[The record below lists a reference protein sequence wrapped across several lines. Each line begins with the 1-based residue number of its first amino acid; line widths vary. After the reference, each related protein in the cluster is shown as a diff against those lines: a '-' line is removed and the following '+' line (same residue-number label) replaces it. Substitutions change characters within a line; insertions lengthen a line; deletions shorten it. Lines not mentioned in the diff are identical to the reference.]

1 MGRWL
6 SRVDRG
12 DRRRRPDPEPEP
24 EEKPAYNPHPY
35 VDPDQGV
42 PVVPF
47 LPVRCP
53 RCGAGK
59 PITHGILVARKRRY
73 HTCQECDLR
82 YRSIEIS
89 VDDLSG

>member
-12 DRRRRPDPEPEP
+12 DRHRRPPDDEQRIVP
-24 EEKPAYNPHPY
+24 KPY
-35 VDPDQGV
+35 VPPGEDV
-42 PVVPF
+42 PTVPF

-59 PITHGILVARKRRY
+59 PITDGVYRAKLRRY
-73 HTCQECDLR
+73 HTCQECDLK
-82 YRSIEIS
+82 YRSIEIGLE
-89 VDDLSG
+89 DLAD

>member
-12 DRRRRPDPEPEP
+12 RRPEPEP
-24 EEKPAYNPHPY
+24 RREPEYRPNPY
-35 VDPDQGV
+35 ADPEQGV

-59 PITHGILVARKRRY
+59 PITDGVYKARQRRY
-73 HTCQECDLR
+73 HTCQECDLK
-82 YRSIEIS
+82 YRSVEIS
-89 VDDLSG
+89 LDDLDG